1 MIDFVHLE
9 KYRENNRIEAKKALG
24 GLPESIWETYSS
36 FANTLG
42 GLILLGVEEYRD
54 HSLHAI
60 DLPDPEGMVQ
70 KFWTLVNNPG
80 KASACILSRQ
90 DVFVQ
95 EIEGKRIVCIDVP
108 RADRY
113 DLPVFINGQIEES
126 YRRSGEGDYRCSAD
140 EIRSMLRD
148 AEHRTRDMRILSQ
161 ASMDALSVSLLDA
174 YRERLCY
181 EKPEGR
187 YGGMSDSE
195 LLLELHAAEIGS
207 DDMLHPTSAGMLM
220 FFPYESIRQYFPHY
234 AICCSTMDQSFAGG
248 LYAFYL
254 RAEKRILSLPYS
266 DSVKHVLLEA
276 MLNSLVNADYEE
288 SGGLLF
294 RMEEDRIEMSNPGSF
309 RIGLEKALAGGISDP
324 RNGAVF
330 RMFNLIGAGSHSGS
344 GIPGIFRAWRA
355 EGYGDPEIVQSFA
368 PARITLVLPLTERKN
383 PAADL
388 RKTRIVLRAQQA
400 AVIRYLTDHIEAS
413 SSELSSALE
422 ISSSSMQQILHQLK
436 RKKIIVTDDSADPV
450 CRLMEKSGNGR

>member
-1 MIDFVHLE
+1 MIDFAHLE

-60 DLPDPEGMVQ
+60 DLPDPEGIVQ
-70 KFWTLVNNPG
+70 KFWTLVNDPR
-80 KASACILSRQ
+80 KTSACILSRQ
-90 DVFVQ
+90 NVFVQ

-148 AEHRTRDMRILSQ
+148 VERRTRDMRLLQQ
-161 ASMDALSVSLLDA
+161 ASMDGLSSSSLEA
-174 YRERLCY
+174 YRKQLSY

-187 YGGMSDSE
+187 YGGMTDEE

-220 FFPYESIRQYFPHY
+220 FFQYESIRQYFPHY
-234 AICCSTMDQSFAGG
+234 SIRCSEMNEVFKGG

-254 RAEKRILSLPYS
+254 TAEKRIRALPYS
-266 DSVKHVLLEA
+266 GSVKHVLLEA

-288 SGGLLF
+288 TGGLVF
-294 RMEEDRIEMSNPGSF
+294 RMEKDRIEMSNPGSF

-330 RMFNLIGAGSHSGS
+330 RMFNLIGAGSHSGR
-344 GIPGIFRAWRA
+344 GIPGIFRAWRS

-368 PARITLVLPLTERKN
+368 PARITLLLPLTEKKE
-383 PAADL
+383 PEAVQTQ
-388 RKTRIVLRAQQA
+388 TRIVLRAQQA

-413 SSELSSALE
+413 SSELAAALE
-422 ISSSSMQQILHQLK
+422 ISRSSMQQILHQLK
-436 RKKIIVTDDSADPV
+436 RKNIIVTDDSPDPV